1 MARERPPKY
10 LKLNPQAI
18 RSYKPPTEQISRW
31 HFVIDGR
38 RENFTT
44 IATKYALPVEQIIE
58 FNFPGTVENGRLIP
72 EVVNWYLR
80 HHDEFDCP
88 ETQDGIN
95 RMFKGGET
103 IAIPRA
109 PPPPRK
115 PGQLPTLDEAKEWF
129 VKKVIPLRT
138 AKAGYSA
145 NRTWKSPQRWITGNT
160 EDPNGLCGDTTLF
173 VAEEYY
179 RQFKDY
185 RTSDGFIIGM
195 VLWDGEVLNHIANV
209 MLRQNRTSKE
219 QYVYD
224 SARQEAKL
232 LVPEATRIC
241 IPKSGQY
248 NNASLL
254 TLWVFD
260 LYYKEK
266 PQTLGSWWTGRDSRR
281 GGVITIGELAAFM

>member
-10 LKLNPQAI
+10 LSLNPAAI
-18 RSYKPPTEQISRW
+18 KGYRPPDPEVDKW
-31 HFVIDGR
+31 HVVTNGR
-38 RENFTT
+38 QENFTT
-44 IATKYALPVEQIIE
+44 IAARYLLPVEKIIE
-58 FNFPGTVENGRLIP
+58 FNFPGTVENGRVVP
-72 EVVNWYLR
+72 EIVNWYLR

-88 ETQDGIN
+88 ETHDRIN
-95 RMFKGGET
+95 RIFKGGEK
-103 IAIPRA
+103 IAIPRKAA
-109 PPPPRK
+109 PARK

-129 VKKVIPLRT
+129 ADKVIPMRT
-138 AKAGYSA
+138 AKAGFSA
-145 NRTWKSPQRWITGNT
+145 NRTWKSPERLITGNT

-195 VLWDGEVLNHIANV
+195 ILWDGEVLNHIANV
-209 MLRQNRTSKE
+209 MLRQGRTSKE

-224 SARQEAKL
+224 SARREAKL
-232 LVPEATRIC
+232 LAPEATRIC

-260 LYYKEK
+260 LYYKAK
-266 PQTLGSWWTGRDSRR
+266 PQTLGSWWTNQDSAR
-281 GGVITIGELAAFM
+281 GGVITIGEMSAFM